1 MNYPQKAVPK
11 NGTTQSKTVC
21 GSIQPTGHSTKLEL
35 AAHHLQE
42 GRTKGAG
49 ALSALV
55 GLRYLNCHHSIIE
68 IRLHHWISR
77 KDVLYRHINR
87 VNQPH
92 NAIPF
97 GQAFIARHLHAT

>member
-21 GSIQPTGHSTKLEL
+21 GSIQPTGHSTKLDL
-35 AAHHLQE
+35 AAHHLQK